1 MVVVV
6 DANILISACL
16 KINGRLAN
24 LIFTNTSKINFVI
37 PEFVLL
43 EIKEN
48 EAKIYKSGKITRS
61 EFNQNLLFI
70 LSELI
75 IIKDDEITDAI
86 FKQSFELTE
95 NIDPKDTIFITL
107 AISLDALLWTGDLKL
122 LSGLK
127 KKGFNKIITTLDFEQ
142 ILKGL

>member
-24 LIFTNTSKINFVI
+24 LIFSNTSKINFVI
-37 PEFVLL
+37 PEFVLS

-48 EAKIYKSGKITRS
+48 EAKIYNSGKIARS

-70 LSELI
+70 LSELL
-75 IIKDDEITDAI
+75 IIKDDEITDSI
-86 FKQSFELTE
+86 FKQSFELTK
-95 NIDPKDTIFITL
+95 NIDPKDTIFIAL

-122 LSGLK
+122 LHGVK